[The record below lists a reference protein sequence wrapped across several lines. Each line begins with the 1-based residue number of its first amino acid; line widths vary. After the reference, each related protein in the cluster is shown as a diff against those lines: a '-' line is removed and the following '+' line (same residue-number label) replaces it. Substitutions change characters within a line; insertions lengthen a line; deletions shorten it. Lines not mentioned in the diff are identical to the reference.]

1 MHTRDQLYIDGKWV
15 QPIGT
20 GSIDIINP
28 ATEEIIGKIPVG
40 SKEDIDIAASAARI
54 AFDSW
59 SKSSIETR
67 IDILNA
73 LSNALKERGE
83 DIAQTIT
90 AEVGTPIGYSRVA
103 MVGTPRVVS
112 RSYAKIL
119 ENFDWEEKVR
129 NSIIRKEPIGV
140 CAFITPWNFPLH
152 QIIGKVAPAIAAGCT
167 MILKPSKEAPLS
179 AFILADILHEIGLPS
194 GVFNLISGHG
204 SEIGN
209 YMSSHP
215 EVDMVSFT
223 GSTGAGISVS
233 EAAATTVK
241 RVTLELGG
249 KSANVALED
258 ADPTLVAKKAIGACH
273 QNSGQTCSALTRL
286 IIPESMSDEV
296 YEIIAEKNN
305 SYTVGDPLEESTRC
319 GPMVSLRQ
327 QKSVS
332 KYIESGINEGATL
345 ISGGLGMPEGISKG
359 YYVRPTIFANVS
371 PDMKIWKE
379 EIFGPVLVI
388 TTYKSEEEAL
398 ILAND
403 SIYGLSGG
411 VWSKDEERAIKFAKD
426 MRTGQVS
433 VNGGAFNVSAPF
445 GGYKL
450 SGNGRELGAHGL
462 NEFLEI
468 KSIQL

>member
-1 MHTRDQLYIDGKWV
+1 
-15 QPIGT
+15 
-20 GSIDIINP
+20 
-28 ATEEIIGKIPVG
+28 
-40 SKEDIDIAASAARI
+40 
-54 AFDSW
+54 
-59 SKSSIETR
+59 
-67 IDILNA
+67 
-73 LSNALKERGE
+73 
-83 DIAQTIT
+83 
-90 AEVGTPIGYSRVA
+90 
-103 MVGTPRVVS
+103 
-112 RSYAKIL
+112 
-119 ENFDWEEKVR
+119 
-129 NSIIRKEPIGV
+129 
-140 CAFITPWNFPLH
+140 
-152 QIIGKVAPAIAAGCT
+152 
-167 MILKPSKEAPLS
+167 
-179 AFILADILHEIGLPS
+179 
-194 GVFNLISGHG
+194 
-204 SEIGN
+204 
-209 YMSSHP
+209 
-215 EVDMVSFT
+215 
-223 GSTGAGISVS
+223 
-233 EAAATTVK
+233 
-241 RVTLELGG
+241 
-249 KSANVALED
+249 
-258 ADPTLVAKKAIGACH
+258 
-273 QNSGQTCSALTRL
+273 
-286 IIPESMSDEV
+286 MSDEV
-296 YEIIAEKNN
+296 YEIIADKNN

-359 YYVRPTIFANVS
+359 YYVKPTIFANVS

-462 NEFLEI
+462 DEFLEI

>member
-20 GSIDIINP
+20 GSIDVINP

-67 IDILNA
+67 INILNA

-129 NSIIRKEPIGV
+129 NSIICKEPIGV

-194 GVFNLISGHG
+194 GVFNLVSGHG

-296 YEIIAEKNN
+296 YEIIADKNN

-359 YYVRPTIFANVS
+359 YYVKPTIFANVS

>member
-332 KYIESGINEGATL
+332 EYIESGINEGATL

-398 ILAND
+398 KLAND

-433 VNGGAFNVSAPF
+433 INGGAFNVSAPF